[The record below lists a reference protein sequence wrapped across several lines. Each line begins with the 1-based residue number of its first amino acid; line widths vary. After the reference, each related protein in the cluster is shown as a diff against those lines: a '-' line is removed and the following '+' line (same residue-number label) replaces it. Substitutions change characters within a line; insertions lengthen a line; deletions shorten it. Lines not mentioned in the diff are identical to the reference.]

1 MADQELEGR
10 TALVTGGSRG
20 IGRAVCLRLAESGA
34 RVAVNYAADRGA
46 AEETRARIM
55 AGGGVAEVYLA
66 DVGDHA
72 ATGAMFD
79 AVERDL
85 GPVDL
90 LVTNAGIARSADS
103 LTMTAD
109 TWHEILRVNLDG
121 TFHAVW
127 RAKDGMV
134 QRGYGRIVCISSVL
148 GLVPNPIAVERMI
161 AYGTSKAA
169 IVGFV
174 RQCAAALGPAV
185 RVNGVAPGYVA
196 TDMTADVT
204 DEARARL
211 TAAAALKRFGRTEE
225 IAELVHFLLSER
237 SSFTTGQT
245 LVADGGGKFVP

>member
-1 MADQELEGR
+1 MEDREFEGR

-20 IGRAVCLRLAESGA
+20 IGRAVCLRLAASGA
-34 RVAVNYAADRGA
+34 RVAVNYAADRRA
-46 AEETRARIM
+46 AEETRDLIRG
-55 AGGGVAEVYLA
+55 AGGAAEIYLA
-66 DVGDHA
+66 DVGDHD

-85 GPVDL
+85 GSVDL
-90 LVTNAGIARSADS
+90 LVANAGIARSADALS
-103 LTMTAD
+103 MSVE
-109 TWHEILRVNLDG
+109 TWREIMRVNLDG
-121 TFHAVW
+121 TFHSVW

-134 QRGYGRIVCISSVL
+134 ARGYGRIVCISSVL
-148 GLVPNPIAVERMI
+148 GLAPNPIAAERMI

-169 IVGFV
+169 VIGFV

-196 TDMTADVT
+196 TDMTADVS
-204 DEARARL
+204 DEARTRL

-245 LVADGGGKFVP
+245 HVADGGYKFLP

>member
-1 MADQELEGR
+1 MEDREFEGR

-20 IGRAVCLRLAESGA
+20 IGRAICIRLAASGA
-34 RVAVNYAADRGA
+34 RVAVNYAADRRA
-46 AEETRARIM
+46 AQETRERIRD
-55 AGGGVAEVYLA
+55 AGGGAEIYLA
-66 DVGDHA
+66 DVGDED
-72 ATGAMFD
+72 ATGAMFG

-90 LVTNAGIARSADS
+90 LVTNAGVARSADA
-103 LTMTAD
+103 LTMTAE
-109 TWHEILRVNLDG
+109 TWHEIMRVNLDG
-121 TFHAVW
+121 TFHSVW

-134 QRGYGRIVCISSVL
+134 ERGYGRIVCISSVL
-148 GLVPNPIAVERMI
+148 GLVPNPIAAERMI

-169 IVGFV
+169 IIGFV
-174 RQCAAALGPAV
+174 RQCAAGLGPAV

-211 TAAAALKRFGRTEE
+211 TEAAALKRFGRTEE

-245 LVADGGGKFVP
+245 HVADGGYKFVP

>member
-1 MADQELEGR
+1 MEDREFEGR

-20 IGRAVCLRLAESGA
+20 IGRAICIRLAASGA
-34 RVAVNYAADRGA
+34 SVAVNYAADRRA
-46 AEETRARIM
+46 AEETRERIRD
-55 AGGGVAEVYLA
+55 AGGVAEIYLA
-66 DVGDHA
+66 DVGDED
-72 ATGAMFD
+72 ATGAMFG

-90 LVTNAGIARSADS
+90 LVTNAGVARSADA
-103 LTMTAD
+103 LTMTAE
-109 TWHEILRVNLDG
+109 TWHEIMRVNLDG
-121 TFHAVW
+121 TFHSVW

-134 QRGYGRIVCISSVL
+134 ERGYGRIVCISSVL

-169 IVGFV
+169 IIGFV
-174 RQCAAALGPAV
+174 RQCAAGLGPAV

-204 DEARARL
+204 GEARARL
-211 TAAAALKRFGRTEE
+211 TEAAALKRFGRTEE

-245 LVADGGGKFVP
+245 HVADGGYKFVP

>member
-1 MADQELEGR
+1 MADRELEGR

-20 IGRAVCLRLAESGA
+20 IGRAICIRLAASGA
-34 RVAVNYAADRGA
+34 RVAVNYAADRRA
-46 AEETRARIM
+46 AEDTRDRIWED
-55 AGGGVAEVYLA
+55 GGVAEVYLA
-66 DVGDHA
+66 DVGDRD

-103 LTMTAD
+103 LAMTAE
-109 TWHEILRVNLDG
+109 TWHEIMRVNLDG

-134 QRGYGRIVCISSVL
+134 ARGFGRIVCISSVL
-148 GLVPNPIAVERMI
+148 GLVPNPITAERMI

-174 RQCAAALGPAV
+174 RQCAAGLGPAV

-196 TDMTADVT
+196 TDMTADVS
-204 DEARARL
+204 DEARVRL
-211 TAAAALKRFGRTEE
+211 TEAAALRRFGRSEE

-245 LVADGGGKFVP
+245 HVADGGYKFVP

>member
-1 MADQELEGR
+1 MTDREFEGR

-20 IGRAVCLRLAESGA
+20 IGRAICLRLAASGA
-34 RVAVNYAADRGA
+34 RVAVNYAANREA
-46 AEETRARIM
+46 AEKTRRLIASL
-55 AGGGVAEVYLA
+55 GGVAGLYPA
-66 DVGDHA
+66 DVGDHDE
-72 ATGAMFD
+72 TGAMFD

-90 LVTNAGIARSADS
+90 LVANAGIARSADALS
-103 LTMTAD
+103 MTVE
-109 TWHEILRVNLDG
+109 TWREIMRVNLDG

-127 RAKDGMV
+127 RAKDGMAA
-134 QRGYGRIVCISSVL
+134 RGYGRIVCISSVL
-148 GLVPNPIAVERMI
+148 GLVPNPISAERMI

-169 IVGFV
+169 VIGFV

-185 RVNGVAPGYVA
+185 RVNGVAPGYVV

-204 DEARARL
+204 EEARARL
-211 TAAAALKRFGRTEE
+211 TAAAALKRFGRVEE

-245 LVADGGGKFVP
+245 HVADGGYEFVP